1 MCWYMNRS
9 KQGKS
14 NGGEERQMKQ
24 KEQQRKERKANK
36 SGMEANR
43 RDEDNSKTRERGEN
57 VEPVQRA
64 QTVAWEPR
72 TGPLRHH
79 TACIS
84 TVHSALEKTSSF
96 STRILTSWGT
106 FFLEFEFL
114 F

>member
-1 MCWYMNRS
+1 MNRS

-36 SGMEANR
+36 SGKEANR
-43 RDEDNSKTRERGEN
+43 SDEDNSKTRETGEN
-57 VEPVQRA
+57 GEPVQRA

-72 TGPLRHH
+72 TGPLRRR

-84 TVHSALEKTSSF
+84 TARSALEKTSSF
-96 STRILTSWGT
+96 GTRILTSWGT